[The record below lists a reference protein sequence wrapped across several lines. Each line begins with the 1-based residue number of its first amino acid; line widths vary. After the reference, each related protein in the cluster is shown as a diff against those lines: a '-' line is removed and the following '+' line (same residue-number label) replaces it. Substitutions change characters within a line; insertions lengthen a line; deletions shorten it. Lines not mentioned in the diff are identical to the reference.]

1 MQDKIEHLTNRYWED
16 GSNAEKVYDIALKY
30 GDVSKLYERVTE
42 VPKEIG
48 DVEHIAQDALYQRIT
63 TESQTFTGQQKQA
76 LSAYQQSFGTDAD
89 KSDYLSERLMKGIQ
103 DRLASSG
110 VPETVIND
118 AQHELTA
125 FFRGVERDIP
135 QKTEKDFVKL
145 VLPYLND
152 MYEEVL
158 IPASVPVHE
167 NPSGQYA
174 RQVNQTQDY
183 IPQSL
188 GVLFH
193 VEYNTMQVLYDH
205 HHTMENGHEFHT
217 VLGLPFDQ
225 LTPKEVNSLYDSLQG
240 DLEERG
246 KLLIAGFTESY
257 DNNEEVLFDV
267 AFDVPSDDE
276 QQALADKHNVESVD
290 EENNISSFNDYD
302 DAVYFAAENLAALQ
316 QRPDIGQD
324 LRDKSSVVDIIIARM
339 KDPAARAFTP
349 EQAQAVRDYITQSD
363 DVKSRL
369 ADANDLYYSAASS
382 EEVKRIS
389 SPWKED
395 VKDELSD
402 LAKGIFRDESRGFHR

>member
-1 MQDKIEHLTNRYWED
+1 
-16 GSNAEKVYDIALKY
+16 
-30 GDVSKLYERVTE
+30 
-42 VPKEIG
+42 
-48 DVEHIAQDALYQRIT
+48 
-63 TESQTFTGQQKQA
+63 
-76 LSAYQQSFGTDAD
+76 
-89 KSDYLSERLMKGIQ
+89 
-103 DRLASSG
+103 
-110 VPETVIND
+110 
-118 AQHELTA
+118 
-125 FFRGVERDIP
+125 
-135 QKTEKDFVKL
+135 
-145 VLPYLND
+145 

-183 IPQSL
+183 VPQSL

-205 HHTMENGHEFHT
+205 HHMMENGHEFHT

-267 AFDVPSDDE
+267 AFDVPTDDE

-324 LRDKSSVVDIIIARM
+324 LRDKSSV
-339 KDPAARAFTP
+339 
-349 EQAQAVRDYITQSD
+349 
-363 DVKSRL
+363 SRL

>member
-1 MQDKIEHLTNRYWED
+1 
-16 GSNAEKVYDIALKY
+16 
-30 GDVSKLYERVTE
+30 
-42 VPKEIG
+42 
-48 DVEHIAQDALYQRIT
+48 
-63 TESQTFTGQQKQA
+63 
-76 LSAYQQSFGTDAD
+76 
-89 KSDYLSERLMKGIQ
+89 MKGIQ
-103 DRLASSG
+103 GRLASSG

-118 AQHELTA
+118 AQDELTA
-125 FFRGVERDIP
+125 FFRGVERDVP

-183 IPQSL
+183 VPQSL

-205 HHTMENGHEFHT
+205 HHTMENGHEYHT
-217 VLGLPFDQ
+217 VFGLPFDQ

-257 DNNEEVLFDV
+257 DDNEKVLFDV
-267 AFDVPSDDE
+267 AFDVPTDDE